1 MPTIADIIKSAQDP
15 DEDLTDTTDKDNDE
29 QESMKI
35 SMDMGLE
42 YGTKFL
48 AFLEQQ
54 EEGINEE
61 NVISFREIL
70 KIVDK
75 LVLGTKK
82 QAKITDFFN

>member
-1 MPTIADIIKSAQDP
+1 MTAEEFFEIETNIHTDQSEMPTIADIIKPAQDP

-54 EEGINEE
+54 EEGIM
-61 NVISFREIL
+61 
-70 KIVDK
+70 
-75 LVLGTKK
+75 KK
-82 QAKITDFFN
+82 S

>member
-1 MPTIADIIKSAQDP
+1 MTAEEFLKLKPTFIQINQKCLLLLILSSLHN
-15 DEDLTDTTDKDNDE
+15 EDLTNTTDEDNDE

-54 EEGINEE
+54 EEWINEE
-61 NVISFREIL
+61 NVISFR
-70 KIVDK
+70 KIK
-75 LVLGTKK
+75 
-82 QAKITDFFN
+82 NCR

>member
-1 MPTIADIIKSAQDP
+1 MQQKSFVISQIRYIRGSLYPVSLCIIKSAQDP

-54 EEGINEE
+54 GEEIN
-61 NVISFREIL
+61 
-70 KIVDK
+70 
-75 LVLGTKK
+75 
-82 QAKITDFFN
+82 

>member
-1 MPTIADIIKSAQDP
+1 LLILSSLHN
-15 DEDLTDTTDKDNDE
+15 EDLTNEDNDE

-54 EEGINEE
+54 EEGIN
-61 NVISFREIL
+61 
-70 KIVDK
+70 
-75 LVLGTKK
+75 
-82 QAKITDFFN
+82 